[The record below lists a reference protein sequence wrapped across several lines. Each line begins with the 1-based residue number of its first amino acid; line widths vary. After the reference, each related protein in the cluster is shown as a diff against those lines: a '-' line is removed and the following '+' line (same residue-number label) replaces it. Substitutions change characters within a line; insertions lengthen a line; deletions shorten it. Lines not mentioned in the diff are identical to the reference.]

1 MLLRMDLLHSFIFN
15 FEFIFNWRI
24 ILSQNCVGFYQI
36 SVNQPWVYICL
47 LPLETPFPSH
57 PSRLLQSPSLSSL
70 SHTAYFTL
78 FYGWVLFLYVCVL
91 ACVYVHLLDLFLCQ
105 WTFRSL
111 LSLNYCKQCQDT
123 MLVHLSFQIMVF
135 SRCMLRNEIA
145 GSYDVSIFSVL

>member
-24 ILSQNCVGFYQI
+24 ISSQNCVGFYQI
-36 SVNQPWVYICL
+36 SVWISHEYIYVCFLLQLPFHPTPLGCYRAPVWVPWVTRCI
-47 LPLETPFPSH
+47 
-57 PSRLLQSPSLSSL
+57 SLFFMAIIS
-70 SHTAYFTL
+70 
-78 FYGWVLFLYVCVL
+78 
-91 ACVYVHLLDLFLCQ
+91 ACVCVHLLDLFLCR